1 MNENTKPILED
12 DIELIEKCKSGNRS
26 SFNKIVLKYQKMV
39 YNITRKILINHDDA
53 DEITQAV
60 FIKLYKSLNQFRGE
74 SKLTTYLYRIT
85 VNMSLNHLKK
95 INLNKSRIQKSIE
108 LENMSDNTTTYKDVE
123 LREKENFIRKSIES
137 LPPQQRAVFILR
149 FYENLS
155 YDEISQIL
163 GTSVGG
169 LKANFFHAL
178 KNLRIFF
185 ENNDYRNIF

>member
-1 MNENTKPILED
+1 
-12 DIELIEKCKSGNRS
+12 
-26 SFNKIVLKYQKMV
+26 MV
-39 YNITRKILINHDDA
+39 YNITRKMLINHDDA

-108 LENMSDNTTTYKDVE
+108 LENMSDNTRAHKDVE
-123 LREKENFIRKSIES
+123 LMEKENFIRKSIES

-185 ENNDYRNIF
+185 ENNNYRNIF